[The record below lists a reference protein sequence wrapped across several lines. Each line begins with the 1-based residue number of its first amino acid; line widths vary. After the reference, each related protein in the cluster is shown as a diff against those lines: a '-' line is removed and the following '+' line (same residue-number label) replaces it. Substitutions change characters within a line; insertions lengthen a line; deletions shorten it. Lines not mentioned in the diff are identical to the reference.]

1 MDEPQILAE
10 RGHGASF
17 APMSMRP
24 LIARAELIAR
34 SNDSPLS
41 AGGIAGAVIGS
52 VVGAVVIAFC
62 AYPFIV
68 RYLRKRRGDVP
79 FDPEAEIQAAQQEAM
94 NGSANSPVT
103 KQLSMDQYGRG
114 QPSSE
119 DSNAASMFK
128 NGMAQQPSPGSPQNG
143 QSAAAICTP
152 PPDRQQQS
160 PNLDPMT
167 GPQRAATN
175 LTATTFGTQM
185 TTPPPE
191 KERRG
196 SQASTWSALSKA
208 MRSTTSVF
216 RRTSERSMPHHYASQ
231 DSSWTQAPTGQPMY
245 QEPLSMAP
253 VTTTYSTSGAAAA
266 YYYPEGVPVT
276 QLNTPMT
283 AQPDISTFA
292 DAQAFSHMGAETQL
306 GQDISQGLQQPDH
319 SNQKNNA
326 LMTPSQ
332 SPDMVNQS
340 FNGTPASGLQM
351 FGTPIQGQGML
362 SLPGG
367 SADDFTYPLGTG
379 QLTANGLSLDNGT
392 VNPQDLNA
400 LNIGLMPDWQAGLG
414 NNGYPSDLG
423 KTTSVQHI
431 PNPSQMQMND
441 QQFSNI
447 QHQQQQNIDIPIGD
461 INAMDNFFEG
471 VPGYTKSEAPKTEIT
486 PPMQQY
492 PQTTSAAPLQPYQ
505 SSPPLAA
512 PYTPVVI
519 KSEPD
524 MVENFYMD
532 SLENAF
538 DPAPNRQGHKRDYSH
553 SSVSVGI
560 PSNFANTPSTHITG
574 TSSSYS
580 GSLSPCPPPQ
590 QGMSPGEA
598 SGSEAPKPF
607 KCPDCGREFEE
618 KHKLNHHVRYH
629 DRKYR
634 CTYTDCTATFGT
646 KTHLERHVNDKH
658 TKSKGFH
665 CSVEGCPYS
674 RVNGKSFP
682 RKDNWRR
689 HMQNK
694 HKRDPDQEP
703 VVAAEV
709 DAHMAE
715 S

>member
-1 MDEPQILAE
+1 MRHAALLDPLDSSLAGNNQSPARPGVSGRRQRNDNIKETDGFTPTRNITAAMKEPQLLAE

-17 APMSMRP
+17 APTNMRP
-24 LIARAELIAR
+24 LVARAELIAR

-52 VVGAVVIAFC
+52 VVGAIVIAFC

-68 RYLRKRRGDVP
+68 RYMRKRRGDVP
-79 FDPEAEIQAAQQEAM
+79 FDPEEEIQAAQQEAM
-94 NGSANSPVT
+94 NGSTNPPAT

-114 QPSSE
+114 QPNSE
-119 DSNAASMFK
+119 DSNTASMFK

-160 PNLDPMT
+160 PNLDSMT

-216 RRTSERSMPHHYASQ
+216 RRTSERSMPQHYATQ
-231 DSSWTQAPTGQPMY
+231 DSSWTQAPAGQPIY

-253 VTTTYSTSGAAAA
+253 VTTTYTSGAAAA

-283 AQPDISTFA
+283 AQPGISTFA
-292 DAQAFSHMGAETQL
+292 DAQAFSHIGTEAQL
-306 GQDISQGLQQPDH
+306 GQDISQGLQQPGY
-319 SNQKNNA
+319 SNQKNNS

-332 SPDMVNQS
+332 SPDMVNQG
-340 FNGTPASGLQM
+340 FNGTPVSGLQM
-351 FGTPIQGQGML
+351 FGTPIQGQGM
-362 SLPGG
+362 SNLPGG
-367 SADDFTYPLGTG
+367 PAEDLTFPLGNG
-379 QLTANGLSLDNGT
+379 QLTVNDLSLVNGT
-392 VNPQDLNA
+392 VNPQDLNT
-400 LNIGLMPDWQAGLG
+400 LNAGLMPDWQAGIG
-414 NNGYPSDLG
+414 NSGYPSDLG
-423 KTTSVQHI
+423 KTTSAQHI
-431 PNPSQMQMND
+431 SNPSQMRMND

-447 QHQQQQNIDIPIGD
+447 QHQQEPTIDMPIGD
-461 INAMDNFFEG
+461 IKAMDNFFEG
-471 VPGYTKSEAPKTEIT
+471 VPGYHNSEAANTET
-486 PPMQQY
+486 TQPMQQY
-492 PQTTSAAPLQPYQ
+492 PPTTSAAPLQPYQ

-512 PYTPVVI
+512 PYTPVLI

-524 MVENFYMD
+524 MVENVYLD
-532 SLENAF
+532 SFENAF
-538 DPAPNRQGHKRDYSH
+538 DPAPSRQGHKRDYSH

-598 SGSEAPKPF
+598 SGK
-607 KCPDCGREFEE
+607 
-618 KHKLNHHVRYH
+618 
-629 DRKYR
+629 
-634 CTYTDCTATFGT
+634 
-646 KTHLERHVNDKH
+646 
-658 TKSKGFH
+658 
-665 CSVEGCPYS
+665 
-674 RVNGKSFP
+674 
-682 RKDNWRR
+682 
-689 HMQNK
+689 
-694 HKRDPDQEP
+694 
-703 VVAAEV
+703 
-709 DAHMAE
+709 
-715 S
+715 

>member
-1 MDEPQILAE
+1 MEESQILAE

-17 APMSMRP
+17 APTNMRP
-24 LIARAELIAR
+24 LIARAELFAR

-52 VVGAVVIAFC
+52 VVGAIVIAFC

-68 RYLRKRRGDVP
+68 RYMRKRRGDVP

-119 DSNAASMFK
+119 DSNVASMFK
-128 NGMAQQPSPGSPQNG
+128 NGMAQQPNPGSPQNG
-143 QSAAAICTP
+143 QSAAAVSTP

-160 PNLDPMT
+160 PNLDSMT

-216 RRTSERSMPHHYASQ
+216 RRTSERSMPHNYASQ
-231 DSSWTQAPTGQPMY
+231 DSSWTQSPAGQLIY
-245 QEPLSMAP
+245 QEPHSMAP
-253 VTTTYSTSGAAAA
+253 GTTTYSTSGAAAA
-266 YYYPEGVPVT
+266 YYFPDGVPVT

-283 AQPDISTFA
+283 AQPGISTFA
-292 DAQAFSHMGAETQL
+292 DAQAFSHMGAEAQL
-306 GQDISQGLQQPDH
+306 GQGISQGLQQPDY

-332 SPDMVNQS
+332 SPDMVNQG
-340 FNGTPASGLQM
+340 FNGPPISGLQM
-351 FGTPIQGQGML
+351 FGTPMQGQGM
-362 SLPGG
+362 STLPGG
-367 SADDFTYPLGTG
+367 SAEDFTFPPGIG
-379 QLTANGLSLDNGT
+379 QLTADGLSFANGT
-392 VNPQDLNA
+392 VNPQDLNS
-400 LNIGLMPDWQAGLG
+400 LNAGLMPDWQADLG
-414 NNGYPSDLG
+414 NTGHPSDLG
-423 KTTSVQHI
+423 KTTSAQHI
-431 PNPSQMQMND
+431 SNPSQMQMND
-441 QQFSNI
+441 QQFSNRNP
-447 QHQQQQNIDIPIGD
+447 QETTMDIPIGD
-461 INAMDNFFEG
+461 INAIDNFFEG
-471 VPGYTKSEAPKTEIT
+471 VPGYTKAEAGNLETT
-486 PPMQQY
+486 QPMQQY
-492 PQTTSAAPLQPYQ
+492 LPTTTAAPLQPYQ

-512 PYTPVVI
+512 PYTPVLI

-524 MVENFYMD
+524 MVDNVYMD
-532 SLENAF
+532 TFETAF
-538 DPAPNRQGHKRDYSH
+538 DPAPDRQGHKRDYSH

-560 PSNFANTPSTHITG
+560 PSNFANTPNTHITG
-574 TSSSYS
+574 ASSSYS
-580 GSLSPCPPPQ
+580 GSLSPCPPPP
-590 QGMSPGEA
+590 QGLSPGEA
-598 SGSEAPKPF
+598 SGSDAPKPF
-607 KCPDCGREFEE
+607 KCGDCGREFEE

-634 CTYTDCTATFGT
+634 CSYTDCTATFGT

-709 DAHMAE
+709 DPNMTE